1 MTMRYLLLCLALFA
15 VTPLAQA
22 APRELTLFPDASLIE
37 VEVAA
42 KKGSAEF
49 SFPLPIRE
57 GTLRVK
63 PLDSSSTIGRVELF
77 PFRTPDRLQKELD
90 NLTEQKN
97 RLEDRLKALDTR
109 EDIFAAAAKSQ
120 SSKAPRKTKSN
131 PDPLTSVR
139 QGTDFAIAQLEA
151 VFTARRRTEQE
162 LKKVVTR
169 LAALQKTAL
178 GGPTLRVSV
187 SPATSRIRIAAIL
200 KEGGWTPHYEI
211 RIQGA
216 GNAQVTLAADNRAS
230 LPDGY
235 TVSATAAAL
244 SAGQPRQTYP
254 FSASGAPRLSAWQLP
269 VEQEQV
275 TAGPLPAFSLT
286 IKNTTTLPLPAGKA
300 ALYYAGEY
308 LGTTDFSAVAAG
320 ASATLTGP
328 K

>member
-1 MTMRYLLLCLALFA
+1 MTMRYLLLCLALFV

-42 KKGSAEF
+42 KKGIAEF

-57 GTLRVK
+57 GTVRVK
-63 PLDSSSTIGRVELF
+63 PLDSNSTVGRVELL

-169 LAALQKTAL
+169 LAGLQKTAL

-200 KEGGWTPHYEI
+200 KEGGWTPRYEI
-211 RIQGA
+211 RIQGT
-216 GNAQVTLAADNRAS
+216 GSAQVTLAADNSAP

-235 TVSATAAAL
+235 TVSVTPATL

-254 FSASGAPRLSAWQLP
+254 FSANGSPRLSAWQLP

-275 TAGPLPAFSLT
+275 TAGPLPGFSLT
-286 IKNTTTLPLPAGKA
+286 IKNTTSLPLSAGKA

-320 ASATLTGP
+320 ASTTLTGP

>member
-1 MTMRYLLLCLALFA
+1 MTIRCLLLCLILLAA
-15 VTPLAQA
+15 TPLAQA
-22 APRELTLFPDASLIE
+22 APRALTLFSDASLIE

-42 KKGSAEF
+42 KKGVAEF

-57 GTLRVK
+57 GTIRVK
-63 PLDSSSTIGRVELF
+63 PLDSSSSIGRVDLL

-162 LKKVVTR
+162 LKKVMAR
-169 LAALQKTAL
+169 LTGLQKTAI
-178 GGPTLRVSV
+178 GGPTLRISAT
-187 SPATSRIRIAAIL
+187 PATTRIRIAAIL
-200 KEGGWTPHYEI
+200 KEGGWTPRYEI
-211 RIQGA
+211 RIQGT
-216 GNAQVTLAADNRAS
+216 GSAQITLAADNSAP

-235 TVSATAAAL
+235 AVSATPATL

-254 FSASGAPRLSAWQLP
+254 YSANGSPRLSTWQLP

-275 TAGPLPAFSLT
+275 TAGPLPGFSLT
-286 IKNTTTLPLPAGKA
+286 IQNNTSLPLPAGKA

-320 ASATLTGP
+320 ASTTLTGP
-328 K
+328 R

>member
-1 MTMRYLLLCLALFA
+1 MTIRCLLLCLTLLA

-42 KKGSAEF
+42 KKGIAEF

-63 PLDSSSTIGRVELF
+63 SLDSSSTIGRVELV

-90 NLTEQKN
+90 TLTEQKN

-151 VFTARRRTEQE
+151 VFTARRRTKQE
-162 LKKVVTR
+162 LKKVVAR

-187 SPATSRIRIAAIL
+187 SPATSRIRIAALL
-200 KEGGWTPHYEI
+200 KEGGWTPRYEI
-211 RIQGA
+211 RIQGS
-216 GNAQVTLAADNRAS
+216 GSAQVTLAADSSAS
-230 LPDGY
+230 FPDGY

-254 FSASGAPRLSAWQLP
+254 FSAGGAPRLSTWQLP

-275 TAGPLPAFSLT
+275 SAGPLPAFSLT
-286 IKNTTTLPLPAGKA
+286 IKNTTPQPLPAGKA
-300 ALYYAGEY
+300 TLYYAGEY

>member
-1 MTMRYLLLCLALFA
+1 MTIRCLLLCLTLLA
-15 VTPLAQA
+15 TTRLAQA
-22 APRELTLFPDASLIE
+22 APRELTIFSDASLIE

-42 KKGSAEF
+42 KKGIAEF

-57 GTLRVK
+57 GTVRVK
-63 PLDSSSTIGRVELF
+63 PLDSNSTIGRVELL

-162 LKKVVTR
+162 LKKVVAR
-169 LAALQKTAL
+169 LAGLQKTSI
-178 GGPTLRVSV
+178 GGPNLRVSTT
-187 SPATSRIRIAAIL
+187 PATSRIRIAAVL
-200 KEGGWTPHYEI
+200 KEGGWTPRYEI
-211 RIQGA
+211 RIQGT
-216 GNAQVTLAADNRAS
+216 GTAQVTLAADNNAS

-235 TVSATAAAL
+235 AVSATPAAL

-254 FSASGAPRLSAWQLP
+254 FSASGAPRLSVWQLP
-269 VEQEQV
+269 LEREQV
-275 TAGPLPAFSLT
+275 TAGPLPGFSLT
-286 IKNTTTLPLPAGKA
+286 LKNTTSLPLPAGKA

-308 LGTTDFSAVAAG
+308 LGITDFSAVVAG
-320 ASATLTGP
+320 ASTTLTGP